1 MPKRKDK
8 EEEEDATDPKTVA
21 YWDKLKKGEG
31 NLVDAEL
38 KKADSV
44 LILKWFTKGSN
55 AAWKF
60 FKRVYLKKP
69 NGKAGS
75 VTKWAYCVTKWAYCV
90 NDECASEC
98 RFLQAP
104 RSTTSGL
111 ENHPC
116 NKEKIAQKKKDE
128 KAKKASKDAKGL
140 VKSVK
145 STKIG
150 EIKTLL
156 KESVVDMTI
165 EHGTSFRLAEG
176 NVFAKVVQC
185 GARVG
190 HILANRSGHNMDFL
204 VQSER
209 CIRMTAVCL
218 RIRLYESNDLYEAAN
233 PCTFLVGSPV
243 LELKYSY
250 CVQIFCGD

>member
-8 EEEEDATDPKTVA
+8 EEEEDATDPKTVK

-69 NGKAGS
+69 DGKAGS
-75 VTKWAYCVTKWAYCV
+75 VTKWAYCV
-90 NDECASEC
+90 NHECASEC

-116 NKEKIAQKKKDE
+116 NKEKIAQKKKYE
-128 KAKKASKDAKGL
+128 KAKKASKDAKAL

-176 NVFAKVVQC
+176 NGFAKVVQC

-190 HILANRSGHNMDFL
+190 HILGFVPSVENSHQIPIKFPST
-204 VQSER
+204 VQCPIS
-209 CIRMTAVCL
+209 
-218 RIRLYESNDLYEAAN
+218 SHQ
-233 PCTFLVGSPV
+233 TFPINSHHSHQLP
-243 LELKYSY
+243 LEIPINSH
-250 CVQIFCGD
+250 